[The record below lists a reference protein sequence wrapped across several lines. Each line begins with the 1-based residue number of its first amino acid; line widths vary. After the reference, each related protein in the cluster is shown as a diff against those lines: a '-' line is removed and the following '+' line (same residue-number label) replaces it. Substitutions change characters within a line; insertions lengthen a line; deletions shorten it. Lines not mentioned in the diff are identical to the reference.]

1 MHTYRHRL
9 SRFIIGLTL
18 ALGVATHA
26 FAQSEDHGPTAT
38 DRLISHR
45 FTLDA
50 HTPDR
55 VQLAFHFGL
64 VQPIWLHGFNAAVD
78 VRWKR
83 LIFSYSHGA
92 SLSFTSSLPA
102 SERAQGLSVVVPFST
117 GGGIGIVL
125 IDELYVLLG
134 VKYHR
139 FELTLGAEHPSY
151 ETLTVGGEIGWRF
164 FIWRG
169 FYLSPVVRYWPNVWT
184 SAPAGGVLLK
194 NGAIVHHPLA
204 QGAGGLFANV
214 LIGWAFSL

>member
-9 SRFIIGLTL
+9 SRFVIGLTL

-38 DRLISHR
+38 ARLISHR

-83 LIFSYSHGA
+83 FIFS
-92 SLSFTSSLPA
+92 
-102 SERAQGLSVVVPFST
+102 
-117 GGGIGIVL
+117 
-125 IDELYVLLG
+125 
-134 VKYHR
+134 
-139 FELTLGAEHPSY
+139 
-151 ETLTVGGEIGWRF
+151 
-164 FIWRG
+164 
-169 FYLSPVVRYWPNVWT
+169 
-184 SAPAGGVLLK
+184 
-194 NGAIVHHPLA
+194 
-204 QGAGGLFANV
+204 
-214 LIGWAFSL
+214 